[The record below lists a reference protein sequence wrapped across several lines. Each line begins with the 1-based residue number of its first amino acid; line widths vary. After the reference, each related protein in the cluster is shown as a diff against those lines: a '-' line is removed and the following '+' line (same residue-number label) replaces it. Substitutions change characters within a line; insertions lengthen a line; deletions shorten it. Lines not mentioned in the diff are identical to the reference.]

1 MTPRENLL
9 SLYRRQGYE
18 TVPVEFSLC
27 PTLVDT
33 FRSKYGPTAD
43 PREVFGFAHRHVPGL
58 PRVEA
63 NVDWRAYYPD
73 GLAEGAQIDSTWG
86 VAREPGSAEA
96 FHMKRMRH
104 PLAGAD
110 SLEQIQA
117 YPWPQFDP
125 AGVTDMAT
133 RAQEIRDADLAA
145 LGSMA
150 CTIWETAWYVRSME
164 QLMMDMATD
173 DPKAHA
179 VLDAV
184 TDRAVMRAEGFARAG
199 ADLLHLGDDVGTQRG
214 LMMSKPMWRDWL
226 RPRLARVIGAA
237 KHAKPDLLVSY
248 HSCGNVTEL
257 VGEFIEIGVD
267 ILNPVQPECMDFA
280 ALHAEYGDRLS
291 FNGTIGTQTT
301 MPFGTPAEVRET
313 VGRNLDIAGSAGGLL
328 PCPTHLLEP
337 EVPWENVE
345 AYVSACR
352 EYY

>member
-18 TVPVEFSLC
+18 SVPVEFSLC

-33 FRSKYGPTAD
+33 FRAKYGPASD

-58 PRVEA
+58 PRLEA
-63 NVDWRAYYPD
+63 TVDWSAYYPD
-73 GLAEGAQIDSTWG
+73 GLADGAQIDSTWG
-86 VAREPGSAEA
+86 VAREPGSTEA

-110 SLEQIQA
+110 SLEQIQR

-125 AGVTDMAT
+125 AGVTDMAS
-133 RAQEIRDADLAA
+133 RAQEIQHADLAA

-164 QLMMDMATD
+164 QLMMDMATED
-173 DPKAHA
+173 AKASA

-199 ADLLHLGDDVGTQRG
+199 VDLLHLGDDVGTQRG
-214 LMMSKPMWRDWL
+214 LMMSKPMWREWL
-226 RPRLARVIGAA
+226 KPRLARVIAA
-237 KHAKPDLLVSY
+237 ARAAKPDVLVSY

-257 VGEFIEIGVD
+257 VDDFIEIGID

-301 MPFGTPAEVRET
+301 MPFASPQEVRET
-313 VGRNLDIAGSAGGLL
+313 VRRNLDIAGPAGGLL

-345 AYVSACR
+345 AYVASCR
-352 EYY
+352 EYR